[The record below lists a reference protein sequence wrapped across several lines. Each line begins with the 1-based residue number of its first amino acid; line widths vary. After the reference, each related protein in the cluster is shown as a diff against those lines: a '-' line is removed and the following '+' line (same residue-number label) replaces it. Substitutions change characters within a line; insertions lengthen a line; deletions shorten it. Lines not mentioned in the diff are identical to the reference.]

1 MGTDTNKRSKS
12 VMISAA
18 FLLATSSIG
27 PSFMT
32 QTAQFT
38 AQYGASFVFAI
49 VCVIMMDIIAQTNIW
64 SIIGVSGLRGQEI
77 ANKVLPG
84 LGNFLICLVS
94 TGGFFFNI
102 GTVGGMS
109 LGLNALCGLNQKV
122 GAALCGLLAICVF
135 LSKNANA
142 IVDKIA
148 KALGGLIIVIMVAIC
163 FISKPPVG
171 QVAVRLFTPENP
183 GGMFFSMI
191 TMLGTCCGGYIAF
204 AGPHRLLDEN
214 YGGAEGDLQHFR
226 KTAWTGISVSGSV
239 RMLIYLCALGVCT
252 VGGTFVAENATA
264 IATASNPAAE
274 VFRLAAGNIG
284 YRVFGLAL
292 FAASLTSAIGTT
304 YTSTTFLKG
313 LHPFVARHDRWFSCG
328 LILIPTLI
336 LSFIGRAKEGVL
348 LGGVANGLILPISLS
363 CMLLACR
370 NKKIVGDNYKHP
382 LWLQLLGWIV
392 VCCAA
397 YLAVLSFPSLLA
409 LFK

>member
-1 MGTDTNKRSKS
+1 MNTDTQKRSKS
-12 VMISAA
+12 VMIGAA

-32 QTAQFT
+32 QTSQFT
-38 AQYGASFVFAI
+38 AQYGASFIFAI
-49 VCVIMMDIIAQTNIW
+49 ACVIIMDIIAQTNIW
-64 SIIGVSGLRGQEI
+64 SIIGVSGLRGQDI
-77 ANKVLPG
+77 ANKVRPG
-84 LGNFLICLVS
+84 LGSFLICLVS

-102 GTVGGMS
+102 GTVGGMA
-109 LGLNALCGLNQKV
+109 LGLNALCGLNEKV
-122 GAALCGLLAICVF
+122 GAAMCGLLAICVF
-135 LSKNANA
+135 LSRNAKS

-148 KALGGLIIVIMVAIC
+148 KILGGLIIFIMVVIC
-163 FISKPPVG
+163 FISKPPMG
-171 QVAVRLFTPENP
+171 QVVTRLFTPENP
-183 GGMFFSMI
+183 GSMVFSMI

-214 YGGAEGDLQHFR
+214 YGGAAGDLQHFR

-239 RMLIYLCALGVCT
+239 RVLIYLCALGVCT
-252 VGGTFVAENATA
+252 VGGVFSAENAA
-264 IATASNPAAE
+264 VVVTASNPAAE

-284 YRVFGLAL
+284 YRIFGLAL

-313 LHPFVARHDRWFSCG
+313 LHPFVVKHDRWFSCG

-336 LSFIGRAKEGVL
+336 LTFVGKAKEGVL

-363 CMLLACR
+363 CILLACR
-370 NKKIVGDNYKHP
+370 NKEIVGEEYKHP
-382 LWLQLLGWIV
+382 LWLQVLGWVV

-397 YLAVLSFPSLLA
+397 YLAISSFPSLMA
-409 LFK
+409 LFS